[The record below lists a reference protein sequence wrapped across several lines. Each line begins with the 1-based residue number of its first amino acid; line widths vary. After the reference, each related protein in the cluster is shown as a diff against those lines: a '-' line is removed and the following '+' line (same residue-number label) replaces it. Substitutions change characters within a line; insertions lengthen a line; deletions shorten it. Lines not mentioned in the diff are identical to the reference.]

1 MIFTNLPQL
10 LNIPEYFILFYFIL
24 FYFIYYF
31 KKGQCYINMRT
42 TVYVPVLAIQAH
54 FERLMVLKKKKKK
67 QT

>member
-24 FYFIYYF
+24 FIFYF

-54 FERLMVLKKKKKK
+54 FEPWQVNGIKKKK